1 MKTSVETIDATSVRL
16 TAEIEPD
23 EVRKAFNEAAKH
35 VARDLTIP
43 GFRKGKVPRKVLE
56 QHVGKGAIA
65 QHAMDDHLG
74 DWYLAAVQQEQL
86 AVVSQP
92 ELDLKNFDETEGATF
107 EATVQVRP
115 EFDPPNHEGL
125 SLAYPDWDVT
135 DDVIDDEIEALRHR
149 FAEVDETDR
158 AVEGPG
164 DYVTLDLD
172 VEIDGAALAS
182 AHVEDALY
190 EVGSGGVTPKLDQE
204 LVGKAAGDTF
214 TYIDNL
220 PDEYPEHPG
229 EEVTFSVTVKDV
241 REKFLPDVDDDL
253 AQTASEFETLD
264 ELRNDIRDQALRRA
278 IVTADHEFRG
288 RIVEAYLA
296 NIDIPLPPAMVQE
309 RIDNRMHDLEHQ
321 AERVGVDVDELFEQS
336 DTTREEFETTARE
349 QAAQSVKAQ
358 LVLDALA
365 QKLEITLENHDL
377 DQEIMRHAL
386 NSGLRPEQVAK
397 LIAEQGSIGSLVG
410 DVLRRKAIDRI
421 VEAADVDGKPSDEV
435 LIELGLTVDPD
446 VEDSPALAAEES
458 GSGLIVPG
466 ADAPAGD
473 PSRLIIPGA

>member
-1 MKTSVETIDATSVRL
+1 MKTSVETIDETSVKL
-16 TAEIEPD
+16 IAEIEPD
-23 EVRKAFNEAAKH
+23 EVKKAFTEAAKH

-74 DWYLAAVQQEQL
+74 EWYLAAVQQEQL
-86 AVVSQP
+86 DVVAQP
-92 ELDLKNFDETEGATF
+92 ELDLKNFDETDGATF
-107 EATVQVRP
+107 EATVQIRP
-115 EFDPPNHEGL
+115 EFDPPDHQGM

-135 DDVIDDEIEALRHR
+135 DDVIDTEIEALRHR
-149 FAEVDETDR
+149 VAEVDEADR
-158 AVEGPG
+158 PVEGSG

-172 VEIDGAALAS
+172 VEIDGEALES
-182 AHVEDALY
+182 AHVTDALY
-190 EVGSGGVTPKLDQE
+190 EVGSGGVTPKLDEE
-204 LVGKAAGDTF
+204 LIGKGAGDTF
-214 TYIDNL
+214 TYVDNL

-229 EEVTFSVTVKDV
+229 EEATFTVTVKDV

-264 ELRNDIRDQALRRA
+264 ELRKDIRDQALRRA
-278 IVTADHEFRG
+278 IVNADHEFRG
-288 RIVEAYLA
+288 RVVEAYLA

-321 AERVGVDVDELFEQS
+321 AGQASLSVDELFEQS
-336 DTTREEFETTARE
+336 DTTRDEFEATARE
-349 QAAQSVKAQ
+349 QAERSVKAQ

-365 QKLEITLENHDL
+365 QKLEVTIENEDL

-386 NSGLRPEQVAK
+386 NSGLEPEQVAR
-397 LIAEQGSIGSLVG
+397 IISEQGSIGALVG
-410 DVLRRKAIDRI
+410 DVLRRKAIDLI

-435 LIELGLTVDPD
+435 LIELGLKVDPD
-446 VEDSPALAAEES
+446 AEDEPALAAEES
-458 GSGLIVPG
+458 SSGLIVPG
-466 ADAPAGD
+466 AEAAAGD
-473 PSRLIIPGA
+473 PSKLIVPGA

>member
-1 MKTSVETIDATSVRL
+1 MKTSVEIIDATSVKL

-23 EVRKAFNEAAKH
+23 EVKKAFNEAAKH

-74 DWYLAAVQQEQL
+74 EWYLAAVEQEEL

-92 ELDLKNFDETEGATF
+92 ELDLKNFDEKEGATF

-115 EFDPPNHEGL
+115 EFDPPDHTGL

-135 DDVIDDEIEALRHR
+135 DDVIDEELETLRQR

-158 AVEGPG
+158 PVERPG
-164 DYVTLDLD
+164 DFVTLDLD
-172 VEIDGAALAS
+172 VAIDGEPLES

-190 EVGSGGVTPKLDQE
+190 EVGSGGVTPRLDEE

-214 TYIDNL
+214 EYVDNL

-229 EEVTFSVTVKDV
+229 EEATFTVTVKDV
-241 REKFLPDVDDDL
+241 RERFLPDIDDDL

-264 ELRNDIRDQALRRA
+264 ELRKDIRDKALRRA
-278 IVTADHEFRG
+278 IVSADHEFRG
-288 RIVEAYLA
+288 RVVEAYLA
-296 NIDIPLPPAMVQE
+296 NIDIPIPPAMIQE
-309 RIDNRMHDLEHQ
+309 RIENRMHDLEHQ
-321 AERVGVDVDELFEQS
+321 AEQAGVSVDDLFEGS
-336 DTTREEFETTARE
+336 DTTREEFEENLRE
-349 QAAQSVKAQ
+349 QAEQAAKAQ

-365 QKLEITLENHDL
+365 RKLEISIENSDL

-386 NSGLRPEQVAK
+386 NSGLPPEQVAK

-410 DVLRRKAIDRI
+410 DVLRRKTIDVI

-435 LIELGLTVDPD
+435 LIELGLKPDPNAAD
-446 VEDSPALAAEES
+446 DDSETSRIIVP
-458 GSGLIVPG
+458 GSEGAPGDPSELIVPG
-466 ADAPAGD
+466 A
-473 PSRLIIPGA
+473 